1 MPGKSG
7 SYNSLTAMILLV
19 YGKKGYH
26 DRLNY
31 FDLTETTFSF

>member
-7 SYNSLTAMILLV
+7 SYNFLTAMILLV
-19 YGKKGYH
+19 YGKKDYH
-26 DRLNY
+26 DRLNS